1 MPPRSRPGAGGQQRA
16 AAGRPAPA
24 APADVVDQPADDVV
38 FSVTDW
44 LASKGLTGARAVEV
58 GGQVFRIRNT
68 LDLPETAQLMIA
80 LRTGANSDAL
90 TILLEDGEQLPQL
103 LTLLRI
109 PVNSD
114 AEDQFWADFFQA
126 VAGVDLGE
134 QPAS

>member
-1 MPPRSRPGAGGQQRA
+1 MPPRSRPGAGRQPT
-16 AAGRPAPA
+16 AAGPAPA
-24 APADVVDQPADDVV
+24 TPADDSADVVV
-38 FSVTDW
+38 FSATDW
-44 LASKGLTGARAVEV
+44 LAGKGLTGARAVEV

-90 TILLEDGEQLPQL
+90 TILLEDSDRLTEL
-103 LTLLRI
+103 LQLLRI